1 MNRIKTI
8 LFGTSPT
15 MNTIKPM
22 LRKSKKYKII
32 GDYKNPNENK
42 ETAAD
47 VDLIVV
53 SSDLFYND
61 EDAMEDI
68 EKRYLMRGCLLRTD
82 FYMYDKI
89 FNRVPLEGLKDF
101 KWIIRRVSF
110 RNESY
115 NRDII
120 KRAFDI
126 VVSSCMILV
135 LLLPMLITW
144 LLIKLIDGYDPIF
157 KQVRIG
163 MHGNP
168 IVIYKFRTMTPK
180 TEDVTRLG
188 AILRRFRID
197 EFPQIFNIQMGD
209 ISFVGPRPIYI
220 MENTHLN
227 MHVHNHSLR
236 TFVRP
241 GLTGWAQLNFKAPPT
256 YCVQDLPENM
266 PDELVYKDAYT
277 RLSYD
282 LWYIENRSLL
292 LDLKILLYTLKRA
305 FIKDSSF
312 KS

>member
-15 MNTIKPM
+15 MDTIKPM
-22 LRKSKKYKII
+22 LRKSKKYIII
-32 GDYKNPNENK
+32 GDYKSPNENK

-53 SSDLFYND
+53 TSDLFYND
-61 EDAMEDI
+61 EDAMENI
-68 EKRYLMRGCLLRTD
+68 ENRYLIQGCLLRTD
-82 FYMYDKI
+82 FYMYGKI

-101 KWIIRRVSF
+101 KWIIRRVSQ

-168 IVIYKFRTMTPK
+168 IVIYKFRTLTPK

-209 ISFVGPRPIYI
+209 MSFVGPRPIYI
-220 MENTHLN
+220 MENKHLN

-236 TFVRP
+236 IFVRP